1 VALLDGTTV
10 FSTRTKLV
18 NDFFAF
24 PADAATLRNG
34 AFVAIGDLN
43 GDGYSDLIFGGV
55 PHVFAIGGQ
64 TLIGGTIQDAFNNP
78 LANFFVNGN
87 ASDRGGVRVATTD
100 ADQDSNA
107 DLVTGSGENA
117 PARVRLYLGKNVTS
131 AGEPPA
137 SADLPV
143 FGGDPLPAGVNVG

>member
-117 PARVRLYLGKNVTS
+117 RRECGSISGRTSRPRVNRPHPPTCRSS
-131 AGEPPA
+131 AATRYPPA
-137 SADLPV
+137 
-143 FGGDPLPAGVNVG
+143 